1 MDKEFIEESI
11 EYIENILDEIENQED
26 AIRDHL
32 DSIYR
37 CVDGINDILKDL
49 KRVILDEDEDEDEIV
64 EEPKECSVE
73 QRLKE
78 VLIGFENYLHS
89 IINEDKD

>member
-32 DSIYR
+32 NSIYR